1 MTSRPMNHD
10 QFAGSQKL
18 LHWLMAICIIA
29 MLFIGVGMVST
40 VKPKYLTLVT
50 IHKSLGIVILALVV
64 IRLVLRLTLG
74 APPLPAD
81 LPTPMKLGAKLS
93 HYALYGLMF
102 AMPLLGWAMMSAANY
117 PIVLLG
123 GIRLPPILA
132 PNASLHAVLWDLH
145 ASLALLF
152 FALVLMHV
160 AAGLFHGL
168 IRRDGVFQ
176 AMASFGGRKVA
187 TPAE

>member
-1 MTSRPMNHD
+1 MTEQS
-10 QFAGSQKL
+10 FAGSQKI

-29 MLFIGVGMVST
+29 MLFVGVGMVST
-40 VKPKYLTLVT
+40 VRPKYLDLVAF
-50 IHKSLGIVILALVV
+50 HKSLGIAILVLVA

-74 APPLPAD
+74 APPLPRD
-81 LPTPMKLGAKLS
+81 LPAPMKLAATLS
-93 HYALYGLMF
+93 HVALYGLMIV
-102 AMPLLGWAMMSAANY
+102 MPLLGWAMLSAANY

-123 GIRLPPILA
+123 GLRLPPILP

-152 FALVLMHV
+152 YALVLLHV

-168 IRRDGVFQ
+168 VRRDGVFQ
-176 AMASFGGRKVA
+176 AMASFGRKA
-187 TPAE
+187 PTPAE